1 MSANSNDNLC
11 EDISLLKSYIEY
23 FDVLPLELRNDIIYC
38 QRALRDFLKVHG
50 LVSDVFKEQAD
61 ADPVQMRRILD
72 ELESEVYEIN
82 AEQQWLM
89 MRLEKQLE
97 SLYKKLAANNIRI
110 LPDLGNEYISSLI
123 VPFVGDTNYKIY
135 PKSVLCRDTEE
146 MLIRKH
152 FLISHD
158 DDGGIEPLKL
168 SELDDNVP
176 LLLVNALTATPTAKP
191 TATITAPDIVQA
203 STSSGAQMMIEKNDL
218 GDNIMRAS
226 SSLSPA
232 PAKLQP
238 ELLPVLTKK
247 DDPRSLLIPRNAQTS
262 DVQPEKFAESASSLT
277 PPPPPPP
284 PPPPLVAAKQRA
296 SRADAKQANKTTSP
310 PPLAPITK
318 PPIGTDFEVVAQSR
332 MNLRQALRRAR
343 KTKQQ
348 PRQIDEEDVVV
359 LPVDK
364 VTTES
369 TPPPSVAVSKAKAG
383 KAIEITATPVVLATV
398 HATTNKKSAPSV
410 SSKQYKT
417 RNAHG
422 VGRKPTSNPSAAQV
436 AAQQAA
442 AAAAAAAA
450 ATTAA
455 TAAATAAAAAA
466 ATAGSSGSSDDS
478 HHELELE
485 QQRLCASAAQ
495 WRDEPRETR
504 VLPSEYGREHFLG
517 LFGLYTHEM
526 VKKLCQR
533 HSKRKRRTV
542 QNASGVVF
550 HYGQQLAAFDTVRQ
564 KKLKD
569 KPEFLLSP
577 KDKRL
582 QAKKAHK
589 ANAAAAAATNRKSK
603 SKTPEKLE
611 DVGSSQPDV
620 GKQKCKECKKR
631 GENLQSCLSCHGVY
645 HMDCHEDAKGK
656 PQSSNRCPQCLR
668 DWNLSGRI
676 KVAASS

>member
-1 MSANSNDNLC
+1 
-11 EDISLLKSYIEY
+11 
-23 FDVLPLELRNDIIYC
+23 
-38 QRALRDFLKVHG
+38 
-50 LVSDVFKEQAD
+50 
-61 ADPVQMRRILD
+61 MRRILD
-72 ELESEVYEIN
+72 ELEAEVYEIN

-89 MRLEKQLE
+89 VRLDQQLDA
-97 SLYKKLAANNIRI
+97 LYKKLEENNIRI
-110 LPDLGNEYISSLI
+110 LPEIGSEYISSLI
-123 VPFVGDTNYKIY
+123 VPFIGDANYKIY

-176 LLLVNALTATPTAKP
+176 LLLVNAPTATPTAKP

-203 STSSGAQMMIEKNDL
+203 STSSGAQMLVEKNDL
-218 GDNIMRAS
+218 GDNMMGAA

-232 PAKLQP
+232 LTELQPKLQP
-238 ELLPVLTKK
+238 LSTALSKK

-262 DVQPEKFAESASSLT
+262 DEQSEKFIESASSSAPS

-284 PPPPLVAAKQRA
+284 PLPPLVAAKQRA
-296 SRADAKQANKTTSP
+296 SRADAKQTNKTTSP

-359 LPVDK
+359 LPVEK
-364 VTTES
+364 VATES
-369 TPPPSVAVSKAKAG
+369 TPHPSVAAPKAKAG
-383 KAIEITATPVVLATV
+383 KVIEATATAAAPAVPATA
-398 HATTNKKSAPSV
+398 HATTNKKSTLPA

-422 VGRKPTSNPSAAQV
+422 AGRKPASNPPATQV
-436 AAQQAA
+436 TAQQV

-450 ATTAA
+450 ATATAV
-455 TAAATAAAAAA
+455 AAATP
-466 ATAGSSGSSDDS
+466 GSSGSSDDS

-504 VLPSEYGREHFLG
+504 VLPSEYGQEHFLG
-517 LFGLYTHEM
+517 LFGLYTPEM

-589 ANAAAAAATNRKSK
+589 ASAAAAGATNRKSK

-611 DVGSSQPDV
+611 DVGSSQPD
-620 GKQKCKECKKR
+620 GSKQKCKECKKR
-631 GENLQSCLSCHGVY
+631 G
-645 HMDCHEDAKGK
+645 GK
-656 PQSSNRCPQCLR
+656 SRSQNKDVL
-668 DWNLSGRI
+668 
-676 KVAASS
+676 